1 MQTCYYCKNGYESYY
16 GRCLISQDI
25 DELLIAANRTKCPV
39 KQYYDLNVSKC
50 IDLPFACEKFD
61 YGFMRCV
68 SC

>member
-50 IDLPFACEKFD
+50 IDLPFAC
-61 YGFMRCV
+61 
-68 SC
+68 